1 MKNTSKREPNKKKRE
16 RVRENIEKDVTK
28 ELISGKKEK
37 MGKSDTEVSTS
48 KSTASFWVK
57 VSGKPPDQ
65 IKKEMD

>member
-37 MGKSDTEVSTS
+37 MGKRV
-48 KSTASFWVK
+48 
-57 VSGKPPDQ
+57 
-65 IKKEMD
+65 